1 MMHDMESADLILDKR
16 IYESA
21 STLVHRGRADGRSVI
36 VKTLKPGAAGP
47 SALSRYHHEFSI
59 NQSLTSPYVVRAIGL
74 SEADHRILFE
84 DIEAESLRELIRQGN
99 LGFEQKLSIAIQ
111 LCQALQSIHDEG
123 VIHRDINPSNVVCN
137 PEQEIV
143 RLIDFGLATLAPRE
157 YPDSAGITNLTGTLP
172 YVSPEQTGRVNRV
185 VDYRTDLYSLGATLH
200 ELFTGTPPFTSTDP
214 LELIHSHIARLPKLI
229 CELNTSLPTWL
240 SEIVAKLLAK
250 QPEDRYQSAAAARS
264 DLEEGYELWISHAN
278 VETFPLGRTDARSQL
293 TIPKR
298 LYGRDAQS
306 VTMETLLQRVSRG
319 EVAIAR
325 LLGPPGMGKTAFVDV
340 MVADLGDRHGL
351 TARIKLAPG
360 KAGDGFAIIRECCSA
375 LVRQML
381 SRSSDDVNAF
391 LTRLRRRSADPQ
403 ALAQLIPELA
413 GVFGVQDDGVD
424 LSSATCRQCLQDL
437 LGALSPTPVALI
449 LERYDRMP
457 TRAVAEALSLA
468 LQGTHLLVVLTSERP
483 PEPDVDDARIL
494 AKRTDIELG
503 PLDKNHL
510 RSMLADTLSQ
520 SEARVREFSAE
531 IHAKTDGVPA
541 QVLELLFELHDQ
553 NSLYYDSDAGHWAW
567 SIDEI
572 RAHFF
577 SDNTRERIERQLSG
591 LPEDT
596 LSALEIGACCGEFF
610 ELGLLAKI
618 AARSDHEL
626 ATSLRR
632 AVSVGLLV
640 GARDDRDHQSS
651 YQFAHPRV
659 RALIYGTVDEHR
671 KADIHLLITS
681 ALIES
686 DHDGDNATLIADHF
700 NAGGGPFDTH
710 TGTRDQVAHYNL
722 AAARTALR
730 DGAFQ
735 PAFKYARSGLSLFTD
750 QRSEP
755 GGLLE
760 ALLLS
765 AAEAAFLCG
774 DFDQLDRVFNDARR
788 QLPDSPAALNE
799 LQVRTHLVR
808 NDLELAIAAAQSGL
822 RALPYTTRRFW
833 WPFQYRIAIRP
844 LGSDMP
850 TLHDPRLKQAF
861 RLMAQLLHA
870 GYHAGA
876 LEMPNLAADI
886 LIRSRTAGYS
896 GEAAFAF
903 AAEAVRHVAAGKTD
917 TALVLANNA
926 RQLAHRYPDD
936 IYSTRALTLLPG
948 LVDHWT
954 GNLDQ
959 TLALLTE
966 NTRKSMANHDYEF
979 ALVGIVFYA
988 VNSLLRGTELTTLH
1002 RELGER
1008 LDEVAPMQ
1016 HVTAFNISGFI
1027 REMIV
1032 SLLGEAPLV
1041 ESGDERSRVSNPDDQ
1056 AALACIYTLRVYFAV
1071 LFNDYLGAENT
1082 LVQARQFIPIL
1093 SGSPL
1098 QIWYSF
1104 CEALIASRGTN
1115 PKPRRL
1121 RAELKK
1127 LRNWQHAGC
1136 ESAAPKASIIEA
1148 ELARSLGRDTEAL
1161 QHYETAAKQARQSGF
1176 ANDEAMAYELA
1187 GRMCDESARHDFA
1200 RIFLRNAHQAYL
1212 RWGAITK
1219 ATQLE
1224 RDFGSYLKEHHPGRP
1239 ESGALTVG
1247 DLVDLT
1253 LRDFASVSGSYHSE
1267 EIGRRLLDT
1276 TTVLKAAQ
1284 AISGEII
1291 LDQLLIKLLRIALEH
1306 AGAQKACLMLVHDD
1320 RLFVESIASVDGDA
1334 TRRLNPALALEDC
1347 DDVPHS
1353 IVQFVARTKQ
1363 SLVLADAT
1371 REDVFTQD
1379 AYVKAFQPLSV
1390 MCLPISSRNEVIGV
1404 LYIEHRWLTG
1414 LFTSQ
1419 RVEVLSLLASQAAI
1433 SIENARLYSDL
1444 ESTRDEY
1451 RALYDSANEGLFRIT
1466 ADGVLIRANPTLARV
1481 LEFDDI
1487 NSLLHE
1493 YRDLVDHLFLT
1504 KERAQQLMSLLDE
1517 GGTVDGFEAEGVTR
1531 TGHTFWM
1538 SLNAQINHDPV
1549 QGEVID
1555 GSVIDISARIERERA
1570 EQQRQVAEAA
1580 SRAKSEFLANMS
1592 HEIRTPMNAIV
1603 GFSMLS
1609 LETEL
1614 DHKQREYMT
1623 SIRNAAESLLTLVN
1637 DVLDFSKIEAGKL
1650 TLEETPFALQ
1660 ETLAEVQRLF
1670 RTDVRKK
1677 GLELTVTNRCSEHAN
1692 FPANGILLG
1701 DGLRLRQIL
1710 INLVGNAIKFTESG
1724 AITVEAQVNTATDSL
1739 IDVAFK
1745 VSDTGIG
1752 ISSDEQARLFESFEQ
1767 AETSTTRRF
1776 GGTGLGLTICRN
1788 LLDAMGGE
1796 IGVVSTPGTGSCFA
1810 FNVPFKRS
1818 RATLEVTPAP
1828 AVPRPRSA
1836 DALAGAKVLLAE
1848 DNPINQQ
1855 LALELLRR
1863 AGAVVDVAENGRIAL
1878 ERVQQ
1883 KDYDIVL
1890 MDIHMPEM
1898 DGLEATQAIRDL
1910 GYTVPIIA
1918 VSADALEERQS
1929 RALEAGCD
1937 DYVTKP
1943 IDFDRLLGSVQR
1955 LLAKDRPATPRQR
1968 RASDP
1973 EPAIDERS
1981 ILLSQRT
1988 PGINVGLAIRNHNGN
2003 VKLMLKL
2010 MGDFGEY
2017 YGDAGHRMRQAVSA
2031 GQLEDAE
2038 RLAHNLHGVA
2048 GSFGA
2053 GHLKE
2058 ASKSLEYALIAGDE
2072 GNLLGLINSFEIAL
2086 TEVLE
2091 STQSLAGNELS
2102 FRASDFEE
2110 SH

>member
-1 MMHDMESADLILDKR
+1 MMHDMASADLILDKR

-21 STLVHRGRADGRSVI
+21 STLVHRGRSHGRSVI

-47 SALSRYHHEFSI
+47 NALSRYHHEFSI

-74 SEADHRILFE
+74 SEAEHRILFE

-111 LCQALQSIHDEG
+111 LCQALQSSHDEG
-123 VIHRDINPSNVVCN
+123 VIHRDINPSNLVCN

-157 YPDSAGITNLTGTLP
+157 YPDSAGITHLTGTLP

-200 ELFTGTPPFTSTDP
+200 ELFAGTPPFASTDP

-229 CELNTSLPTWL
+229 SEVNTSVPAWL
-240 SEIVAKLLAK
+240 SDIVAKLLAK
-250 QPEDRYQSAAAARS
+250 QPEDRYQSAAATRS
-264 DLEEGYELWISHAN
+264 DLEEGYELWVSHAN

-306 VTMETLLQRVSRG
+306 ATIETLLQRVGRG
-319 EVAIAR
+319 EVAVAR
-325 LLGPPGMGKTAFVDV
+325 LIGAPGTGKTAFVDV
-340 MVADLGDRHGL
+340 MVADLAERHGL
-351 TARIKLAPG
+351 TARIKLVPG
-360 KAGDGFAIIRECCSA
+360 EGGDGFAILRECCGA
-375 LVRQML
+375 LVRQVL
-381 SRSSDDVNAF
+381 SGSSDDANAF
-391 LTRLRRRSADPQ
+391 LTRLRRLSGDPQ
-403 ALAQLIPELA
+403 VLPRLVPELA
-413 GVFGVQDDGVD
+413 GVFGVQDDAE
-424 LSSATCRQCLQDL
+424 LSSATRQQCLRDL
-437 LGALSPTPVALI
+437 LGALSPTPVAL
-449 LERYDRMP
+449 R
-457 TRAVAEALSLA
+457 LA
-468 LQGTHLLVVLTSERP
+468 LQGTHLLVVLTSESQ
-483 PEPDVDDARIL
+483 PEPDIDDSRIL

-531 IHAKTDGVPA
+531 IHAKTDGIPA

-577 SDNTRERIERQLSG
+577 SDNTRERIERQLSS

-610 ELGLLAKI
+610 ELDLLAKI
-618 AARSDHEL
+618 AGRSGHEL

-632 AVSVGLLV
+632 AVSVGLLTS
-640 GARDDRDHQSS
+640 ARDDRDHRMS

-659 RALIYGTVDEHR
+659 RALVYGTVDDRR
-671 KADIHLLITS
+671 KTEIHLLITS
-681 ALIES
+681 TLIES
-686 DHDGDNATLIADHF
+686 DRDGDNATLIADHF
-700 NAGGGPFDTH
+700 NAGGGPFDSH
-710 TGTRDQVAHYNL
+710 TGTRDQIAHYNL

-735 PAFKYARSGLSLFTD
+735 PAFKYARSGLSLFAD
-750 QRSEP
+750 QRDEPSE
-755 GGLLE
+755 LLE

-774 DFDQLDRVFNDARR
+774 DFEQLERVFNDANR
-788 QLPDSPAALNE
+788 QLPGSPAALNE
-799 LQVRTHLVR
+799 LQIRTHLAR
-808 NDLELAIAAAQSGL
+808 NDLEQAIAAAQAGL

-833 WPFQYRIAIRP
+833 WPFQYRIATQP
-844 LGSDMP
+844 LGSDIP
-850 TLHDPRLKQAF
+850 TLHDQRLKQAF

-896 GEAAFAF
+896 AEAAFAF
-903 AAEAVRHVAAGKTD
+903 AAEAVRHVAAGKTER
-917 TALVLANNA
+917 ALVLANNA
-926 RQLAHRYPDD
+926 RQLAHQFPDER
-936 IYSTRALTLLPG
+936 YSTRALTLLPG

-959 TLALLTE
+959 TLAMLTE

-988 VNSLLRGTELTTLH
+988 INSLLRGTELTTLH

-1016 HVTAFNISGFI
+1016 HVTAFNIAGFI

-1032 SLLGEAPLV
+1032 SLLGEASVV
-1041 ESGDERSRVSNPDDQ
+1041 ESSDDSNRVSNPDDQ

-1071 LFNDYLGAENT
+1071 LFNDYIGAEST
-1082 LVQARQFIPIL
+1082 LAQARRFIGVL

-1104 CEALIASRGTN
+1104 CEALVASRSAN

-1121 RAELKK
+1121 RAALAK
-1127 LRNWQHAGC
+1127 LRNWQQAGC

-1161 QHYETAAKQARQSGF
+1161 EHYEAAARQARQSGF
-1176 ANDEAMAYELA
+1176 ANDEAIAYELA

-1200 RIFLRNAHQAYL
+1200 RMFLRNAHQAYL
-1212 RWGAITK
+1212 RWGAMTK
-1219 ATQLE
+1219 VTQLE
-1224 RDFGSYLKEHHPGRP
+1224 RDFGSYLSEHRPGRP

-1253 LRDFASVSGSYHSE
+1253 LRDFASVSGTYHSE
-1267 EIGRRLLDT
+1267 EFGRRLLDT

-1284 AISGEII
+1284 TISGEII

-1320 RLFVESIASVDGDA
+1320 RLFVESIASVDSDA

-1347 DDVPHS
+1347 DEVPHS
-1353 IVQFVARTKQ
+1353 VVQFVARTKQ

-1379 AYVKAFQPLSV
+1379 NYVKTFQPLSV
-1390 MCLPISSRNEVIGV
+1390 MCLPIISRNEVIGV

-1433 SIENARLYSDL
+1433 SIENARLYGDL

-1451 RALYDSANEGLFRIT
+1451 RTLYDSANEGLFRIT
-1466 ADGVLIRANPTLARV
+1466 ADGALIRANPTLARI
-1481 LEFDDI
+1481 LEFDDV

-1504 KERAQQLMSLLDE
+1504 KERARQLMSLLDE
-1517 GGTVDGFEAEGVTR
+1517 SGTVEAFEAEGVTR

-1555 GSVIDISARIERERA
+1555 GSVIDISARMERERA

-1580 SRAKSEFLANMS
+1580 TRAKSEFLANMS

-1623 SIRNAAESLLTLVN
+1623 SIRNAAESLLSLVN

-1677 GLELTVTNRCSEHAN
+1677 GLELTVINRCSEHAN
-1692 FPANGILLG
+1692 FPTDGILLG

-1724 AITVEAQVNTATDSL
+1724 AITVEAHVITATDVL

-1818 RATLEVTPAP
+1818 RVTLEVTPAREI
-1828 AVPRPRSA
+1828 PRPRSA
-1836 DALAGAKVLLAE
+1836 DALAGANVLLAE

-1883 KDYDIVL
+1883 KDYDVVL

-1898 DGLEATQAIRDL
+1898 DGLEATRAIRDL
-1910 GYTVPIIA
+1910 GYTVPIVA

-1929 RALEAGCD
+1929 HALESGCD

-1955 LLAKDRPATPRQR
+1955 LLTKDRPMTPRQR

-2017 YGDAGHRMRQAVSA
+2017 YGDAGHRMREAVSTD
-2031 GQLEDAE
+2031 QLEDAE

-2058 ASKSLEYALIAGDE
+2058 ASKSLEHALIARDE
-2072 GNLLGLINSFEIAL
+2072 PKLLGLINSFEIAL

-2091 STQSLAGNELS
+2091 STQSLAGNEVS

-2110 SH
+2110 SR